1 MSGSMLDVGVVDDEK
16 YVGLE
21 EGAITLDMVECP
33 DSKYVVDIFKVQILR
48 KFRLQRLERG
58 NVWAKCEVIVVS
70 SAQTGKRAVFSF
82 MNERGQEVS
91 KLIEDGGT
99 YYSTEV
105 MVSRPNEVVRNRKFN
120 LTQWHSF
127 CYRAP
132 DFVSLVA
139 NPKNNPR
146 KTKSH
151 IQTNP
156 NTSEP
161 EPNSSP
167 I

>member
-1 MSGSMLDVGVVDDEK
+1 M
-16 YVGLE
+16 E
-21 EGAITLDMVECP
+21 ERAVTLDTVTCP

-48 KFRLQRLERG
+48 KFGLQRLERG
-58 NVWAKCEVIVVS
+58 NVWAKCEVIVAS
-70 SAQTGKRAVFSF
+70 SAQTVKRVVFLF
-82 MNERGQEVS
+82 MNERGEEVS

-99 YYSTEV
+99 YYITEV
-105 MVSRPNEVVRNRKFN
+105 MVSRPNEVVRNRKFD
-120 LTQWHSF
+120 LRQWHGF

-161 EPNSSP
+161 KPDFSL

>member
-1 MSGSMLDVGVVDDEK
+1 M
-16 YVGLE
+16 E
-21 EGAITLDMVECP
+21 ERAVTLDTIECP
-33 DSKYVVDIFKVQILR
+33 DSKYVVDIFKVQIFR
-48 KFRLQRLERG
+48 KFGLQKLERG
-58 NVWAKCEVIVVS
+58 NVWAKCAVIVVS
-70 SAQTGKRAVFSF
+70 SAPTGKRAVFSF
-82 MNERGQEVS
+82 MNEWGEEVS

-99 YYSTEV
+99 YYITEV
-105 MVSRPNEVVRNRKFN
+105 MVSRPNEVVRNRKFD

-139 NPKNNPR
+139 NPKNNLR
-146 KTKSH
+146 KTKLH

-161 EPNSSP
+161 EPNFSP